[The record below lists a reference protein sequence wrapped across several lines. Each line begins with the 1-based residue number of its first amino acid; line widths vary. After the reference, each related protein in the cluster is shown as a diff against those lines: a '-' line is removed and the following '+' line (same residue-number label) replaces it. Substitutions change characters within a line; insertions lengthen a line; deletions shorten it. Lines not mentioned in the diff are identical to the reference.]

1 MKLQL
6 DNEQMYQTLESEIVN
21 LKIKPNESLSE
32 NSIASRFNVS
42 RTPVRSVLQR
52 LQENGFV
59 RIIPGKGTFVE
70 PINVEVASEVIYL
83 RVAAET
89 SVLTDFIA
97 SASPTDVESVRYS
110 LDQLEKAAEGID
122 DLETFDINEF
132 LLKDLEMHKIWF
144 KTTNKLYIWSL
155 LTKPHPDYSRFIR
168 LDIMGAKNVPDVI
181 NEHRI
186 IMDMIDR
193 RDSSGVK
200 DLITKHL
207 YGGVRRLGSKLFSD
221 EYKNYFQTKE

>member
-1 MKLQL
+1 
-6 DNEQMYQTLESEIVN
+6 MYQTLESEIVN

-70 PINVEVASEVIYL
+70 PINVEVASEFIYL

-97 SASPTDVESVRYS
+97 SASPTDVESIRYS

-144 KTTNKLYIWSL
+144 KTTN
-155 LTKPHPDYSRFIR
+155 
-168 LDIMGAKNVPDVI
+168 
-181 NEHRI
+181 
-186 IMDMIDR
+186 
-193 RDSSGVK
+193 
-200 DLITKHL
+200 
-207 YGGVRRLGSKLFSD
+207 
-221 EYKNYFQTKE
+221 